1 MTVWYQPQA
10 GSFTYNSIAVGFP
23 LDITIT
29 PNQITL
35 KSSTVSKVDCSSTP
49 VQFEKISGGNK
60 IEINY
65 KPENASE
72 AYFKMKYNAGLYD
85 GLSKETTDIAWI
97 LFIVGLVLFVLL
109 LMSVIVLVV
118 ILVRLKNAEKKLDE
132 QQPIETP
139 INESKFST
147 AVGNEDMKTTPTTGG
162 TGDTKITATLI
173 NTAEPNKAHPRTVET
188 TIKSADLR
196 TAEPKNSVE
205 KMALKPRAMILDE
218 KAKYIGQGHKVG
230 MDDYPTVSLNYVNLI
245 RLVFVWMD
253 DVVSDFDVT
262 VTAQEATKAKTAE
275 NKKKLKRTMS
285 NENFTFNP
293 VNKPLRSQEKKT
305 LGNID

>member
-1 MTVWYQPQA
+1 MLKFGFSWGVFLTFVFISEYVSAMESDSCFKKEDENWGVWNGNCTGSEVLVVPTQELNVTVDGMHVNKLAQNLTYSFGGCSMTVWYQPQA

-72 AYFKMKYNAGLYD
+72 AYFKMKY
-85 GLSKETTDIAWI
+85 ETTDIAWI

-218 KAKYIGQGHKVG
+218 KAKYIGQGHKV
-230 MDDYPTVSLNYVNLI
+230 NQI
-245 RLVFVWMD
+245 
-253 DVVSDFDVT
+253 
-262 VTAQEATKAKTAE
+262 
-275 NKKKLKRTMS
+275 
-285 NENFTFNP
+285 
-293 VNKPLRSQEKKT
+293 
-305 LGNID
+305 